1 VKCSEA
7 VERIILLDRGEKP
20 SAELVLHMQSCA
32 ACRSAYQGLSRLE
45 RRASLVAGEPRAD
58 DTLTRRVMVQIRDE
72 AILQAEEEHPVR
84 LRGWTVGGAI
94 ILASLVLIQFSK
106 VVAWLGES
114 MGAVVDVALGIMLG
128 IALTIYICMLVW
140 SNPEAIRRFLHLRIR

>member
-1 VKCSEA
+1 
-7 VERIILLDRGEKP
+7 
-20 SAELVLHMQSCA
+20 
-32 ACRSAYQGLSRLE
+32 
-45 RRASLVAGEPRAD
+45 
-58 DTLTRRVMVQIRDE
+58 
-72 AILQAEEEHPVR
+72 VR